1 MKALAALILKKIG
14 AAATGPLGWVLSLLI
29 DKILKFL
36 WEKGKEGLTRIWQT
50 ISLKWFGKSQD
61 KKSEKY
67 EETLQDGVTE
77 QEQID
82 ATTDMLNGRV
92 RNQGPKTP

>member
-1 MKALAALILKKIG
+1 MKAIAALILKKIG

-29 DKILKFL
+29 DKILAFL
-36 WEKGKEGLTRIWQT
+36 WAKGKEGVIRFLQWAK
-50 ISLKWFGKSQD
+50 LKWFGKSQD
-61 KKSEKY
+61 KKAENY
-67 EETLQDGVTE
+67 EEALQDGATE

-82 ATTDMLNGRV
+82 ATTDLLNGRV